1 MDHLLTGDSDRD
13 GLFDCSIGDL
23 GWGGH
28 VLVDEFS
35 LDDFSS
41 DDWLLDYFS
50 LDDWLADEALGDHG
64 AGDDSLGDHW
74 LGHAGEDSLDEKTL
88 RCV

>member
-1 MDHLLTGDSDRD
+1 MTGDSDWD
-13 GLFDCSIGDL
+13 GLSDRSIGDL
-23 GWGGH
+23 GRGGH

-35 LDDFSS
+35 LDDLSS

-64 AGDDSLGDHW
+64 AGDSAALHDNHY
-74 LGHAGEDSLDEKTL
+74 
-88 RCV
+88 